1 VVYRNEGT
9 GESALI
15 GQLLDALNAIPGAH
29 ASVLADDQHPPSRLM
44 DALVALSL
52 AGHELQI
59 AVEARNEV
67 YPRDASRI
75 MWAYQSFAN
84 ADKPA
89 RTFMLAA
96 RAISPGARQTLQNQG
111 IGYFDSSG
119 SLYLSAGP
127 FHIQIDR
134 PPTKAVQRSI
144 RSVFAGRK
152 AHVLQQLLLHP
163 DEWLN
168 VTQLALHADVSTA
181 TVSQLLRELE
191 RLDYVTTRGRGPT
204 KERKVSSPGA
214 LLDAYAANYAGTRVT
229 RFQKYFVPGNFRDE
243 LVTAIGAKFDAANV
257 AYAVSFEAAGQLY
270 APYLTRVPQV
280 RGRAVQG
287 RALEE
292 ALQSMGAKVVN
303 EGANLWLAPITN
315 RRELT
320 ATERVHDVWLA
331 NPVQVYLDLMF
342 AEGRSKELAGQL
354 RQEKLKY

>member
-1 VVYRNEGT
+1 VVYGNEGS

-29 ASVLADDQHPPSRLM
+29 ASVLVDDERSPSRLM
-44 DALVALSL
+44 DALVTLSL

-75 MWAYQSFAN
+75 MWAYQAFAN
-84 ADKPA
+84 PDKPA

-96 RAISPGARQTLQNQG
+96 HAISPGARQALRNQG

-127 FHIQIDR
+127 VHLQIDR
-134 PPTKAVQRSI
+134 PPTKAMQRSI

-152 AHVLQQLLLHP
+152 AHVLQQLLLHA

-168 VTQLALHADVSTA
+168 VTQLALRAEVSTA

-191 RLDYVTTRGRGPT
+191 RLDCVTTRGRGPR
-204 KERKVSSPGA
+204 KERKVSDPGA
-214 LLDAYAANYAGTRVT
+214 LLDAYAANYGGTRVT
-229 RFQKYFVPGNFRDE
+229 RFQKYFVPGNFRGE
-243 LVTAIGAKFDAANV
+243 LVTELGARFDEVNV
-257 AYAVSFEAAGQLY
+257 VYAVSFEAAGQMY

-280 RGRAVQG
+280 RCRAVQG
-287 RALEE
+287 HALDK
-292 ALQSMGAKVVN
+292 ALQNLGAKVVN
-303 EGANLWLAPITN
+303 EGANLWIAPTKN

-320 ATERVHDVWLA
+320 ATERLNDVWLA

-342 AEGRSKELAGQL
+342 AEGRGKELAGQL
-354 RQEKLKY
+354 RQERLKY